1 MAKEARHPEI
11 QEAIKRLR
19 KQSRSQK
26 LAWCRKLFQGPQE
39 VRRDFVLFDTSNI
52 ENFQGNTVIIHL
64 PTMLWRGFD
73 FSFETGLKSLDDPRC
88 DDKELIRCIYG
99 VH

>member
-1 MAKEARHPEI
+1 MAKESRPPEI
-11 QEAIKRLR
+11 SEAAKRLR

-26 LAWCRKLFQGPQE
+26 LAWCQKVFQGPQA
-39 VRRDFVLFDTSNI
+39 VRRDFVLFDTSDA
-52 ENFQGNTVIIHL
+52 EGFKSNTIIMHL

-99 VH
+99 VD